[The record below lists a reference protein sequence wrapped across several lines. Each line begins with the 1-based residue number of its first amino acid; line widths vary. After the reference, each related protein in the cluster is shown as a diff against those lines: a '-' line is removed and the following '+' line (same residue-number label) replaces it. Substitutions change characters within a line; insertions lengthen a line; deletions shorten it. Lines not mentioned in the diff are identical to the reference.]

1 MPEQKKQPEMSNN
14 QREHPKRK
22 ITLRQIA
29 ALICVV
35 LLVGMYIGAFVVA
48 CLDLGDSGRLFAG
61 CLVATIGLPILLWL
75 LIWSFDLIKKRQA
88 DCCPMRDTDAG
99 TGQEANGP
107 HEKDC

>member
-1 MPEQKKQPEMSNN
+1 METNMKSDESTTKKQG
-14 QREHPKRK
+14 RK
-22 ITLRQIA
+22 IAPKQVA

-75 LIWSFDLIKKRQA
+75 LIWSFDLMKKR
-88 DCCPMRDTDAG
+88 RDDNRPPT
-99 TGQEANGP
+99 
-107 HEKDC
+107 

>member
-1 MPEQKKQPEMSNN
+1 MKPYDNTTKKQGKKIA
-14 QREHPKRK
+14 PK
-22 ITLRQIA
+22 QIA

-75 LIWSFDLIKKRQA
+75 LIWSFGLMKKR
-88 DCCPMRDTDAG
+88 RDDNRLP
-99 TGQEANGP
+99 QE
-107 HEKDC
+107 

>member
-1 MPEQKKQPEMSNN
+1 MKPYDNTTKKQGKKIA
-14 QREHPKRK
+14 PK
-22 ITLRQIA
+22 QIA

-75 LIWSFDLIKKRQA
+75 MIWSFDLMKKRREENRPPQDETNA
-88 DCCPMRDTDAG
+88 
-99 TGQEANGP
+99 
-107 HEKDC
+107 